1 MVVAVATDWMP
12 LPLSCYWL
20 QIVQSGREDGD
31 HHKQLLVTVEV
42 SSFDLD
48 THSTATRIVVVTA
61 EDKIDLGCH
70 RYSCYKRYE

>member
-1 MVVAVATDWMP
+1 MIPSRRNADACITSYYLYSSRMYVMCDV
-12 LPLSCYWL
+12 C
-20 QIVQSGREDGD
+20 
-31 HHKQLLVTVEV
+31 VEV

>member
-1 MVVAVATDWMP
+1 MAVAHP
-12 LPLSCYWL
+12 GLFSQKNSLNLNC
-20 QIVQSGREDGD
+20 
-31 HHKQLLVTVEV
+31 VEV